1 MNLTTQL
8 SSLPAGWGFVA
19 VNGNKQPYQKDWQ
32 NNPLT
37 RGELFSE
44 LKSDRA
50 KAIGVLAGPQSGGI
64 LFLDHDGSSC
74 DSLLASK
81 DWGELPPSW
90 MVTSGRV
97 GRYQIIYQVPKD
109 YWDKINTRKF
119 KTGVKDK
126 EGNIEQIELRWT
138 GCQSVVCGEHPSTDG
153 YSWMTGR
160 SPDDIPLATAPDFIL
175 QKMLPKKK
183 ERTKP
188 VKVEV
193 IIDSDYEKAL
203 NYLDALAPLR
213 ADNYDDWLA
222 VGMSLHSV
230 GDDRLL
236 APWDQWSSQSHL
248 YEPGKCEEKW
258 NSFGKRSGVSLGT
271 LHHLATADGWSP
283 PPKTFPKS
291 LTPPPKKQE
300 QVSIISKKLEQLSAN
315 ELLHFLRSQKQ
326 EIRFNIFTQSIE
338 MDGQPIKGAERFY
351 LQLAQLGYK
360 VPKELALDCLV
371 TISRENEYDPV
382 RDYLEDCADNIAP
395 TYIER
400 LATTYLRPS
409 DISQSEPTIYDHM
422 LKITLINAV
431 RRCFQPGCKHDT
443 ATVLMGPQGARKSS
457 FWKTLGGQFFSD
469 ALGDISSKDDL
480 LVLARSWIME
490 WSELDSVTSKK
501 HAGQIKS
508 FLSRSTDLFRVP
520 YGKATEE
527 HPRRG
532 IVVGST
538 NRESG
543 FLLDD
548 TGNRR
553 FHVIPV
559 ESTMSK
565 PIDLESL
572 EIERNSIWS
581 AAVHAYR
588 NKEPHYLTIDQEN
601 FIQEENESY
610 LVDHPWLPRVAEY
623 LAGHASFENITTEL
637 LLTQAVEKDLDRLTR
652 ADQMAMAVIL
662 KKLGYARKRK
672 TTPQGYRWTWQLD
685 SPTSLKR

>member
-1 MNLTTQL
+1 MNFTTQL
-8 SSLPAGWGFVA
+8 GCLPSDWGFVA
-19 VNGNKQPYQKDWQ
+19 VNQKRPYQNDWQ
-32 NNPLT
+32 NNPLS
-37 RGELFSE
+37 RGEVLAE
-44 LKSDRA
+44 IKAGRA
-50 KAIGVLAGPQSGGI
+50 TGFGVIAGPQSGGI
-64 LFLDHDGSSC
+64 LFLDHDGASC

-126 EGNIEQIELRWT
+126 ENNIEQIELRWT
-138 GCQSVVCGEHPSTDG
+138 GCQSVICGQHPSTDG

-160 SPDDIPLATAPDFIL
+160 SPKDLPLATAPEFIL
-175 QKMLPKKK
+175 QKMLPQKK
-183 ERTKP
+183 ERAKP

-193 IIDSDYEKAL
+193 VIDSDYQKAL
-203 NYLDALAPLR
+203 NYLDALAPSR
-213 ADNYDDWLA
+213 ADEYNEWLN
-222 VGMSLHSV
+222 VGMALHSV

-258 NSFGKRSGVSLGT
+258 ASFGKRSGVSLGT

-291 LTPPPKKQE
+291 LTPSPKE
-300 QVSIISKKLEQLSAN
+300 EEEVSVISKKLEQLSAN

-326 EIRFNIFTQSIE
+326 EIRFNIFTQTIE

-360 VPKELALDCLV
+360 VSKELALDCLV

-382 RDYLEDCADNIAP
+382 RVYLEDCAENIEP
-395 TYIER
+395 TYIDR

-480 LVLARSWIME
+480 LVLARSWVME

-559 ESTMSK
+559 ESTMSQ

-572 EIERNSIWS
+572 EIERNAIWS

-601 FIQEENESY
+601 LIQEQNESY

-623 LAGHASFENITTEL
+623 LASNGAFENITTEL

-652 ADQMAMAVIL
+652 SDQMAMAVIL
-662 KKLGYARKRK
+662 KKLGYERKRK
-672 TTPQGYRWTWQLD
+672 RTHEGNRWIWIKD
-685 SPTSLKR
+685 VPTSVT

>member
-44 LKSDRA
+44 LKSGHA

-138 GCQSVVCGEHPSTDG
+138 GCQSVVCGEHPLTDG

-160 SPDDIPLATAPDFIL
+160 SPDDIPLATAPEFIL

-203 NYLDALAPLR
+203 NYLDALSPSR
-213 ADNYDDWLA
+213 ADEYNDWLS
-222 VGMSLHSV
+222 VGMALHSV

-236 APWDQWSSQSHL
+236 APWDQWSSQSHR
-248 YEPGKCEEKW
+248 YEPGACEEKW

-291 LTPPPKKQE
+291 LTPTPKE
-300 QVSIISKKLEQLSAN
+300 NEEVSVISKKLEQLSAN

-326 EIRFNIFTQSIE
+326 NIRFNIFTQRIE

-371 TISRENEYDPV
+371 TISHENEYDPV
-382 RDYLEDCADNIAP
+382 RVYLEDCAENIAP

-409 DISQSEPTIYDHM
+409 DTSQSEPTIYDHM

-480 LVLARSWIME
+480 LILHRSFVM
-490 WSELDSVTSKK
+490 
-501 HAGQIKS
+501 
-508 FLSRSTDLFRVP
+508 
-520 YGKATEE
+520 
-527 HPRRG
+527 
-532 IVVGST
+532 
-538 NRESG
+538 
-543 FLLDD
+543 
-548 TGNRR
+548 
-553 FHVIPV
+553 
-559 ESTMSK
+559 
-565 PIDLESL
+565 
-572 EIERNSIWS
+572 
-581 AAVHAYR
+581 
-588 NKEPHYLTIDQEN
+588 
-601 FIQEENESY
+601 
-610 LVDHPWLPRVAEY
+610 
-623 LAGHASFENITTEL
+623 
-637 LLTQAVEKDLDRLTR
+637 
-652 ADQMAMAVIL
+652 
-662 KKLGYARKRK
+662 
-672 TTPQGYRWTWQLD
+672 
-685 SPTSLKR
+685 